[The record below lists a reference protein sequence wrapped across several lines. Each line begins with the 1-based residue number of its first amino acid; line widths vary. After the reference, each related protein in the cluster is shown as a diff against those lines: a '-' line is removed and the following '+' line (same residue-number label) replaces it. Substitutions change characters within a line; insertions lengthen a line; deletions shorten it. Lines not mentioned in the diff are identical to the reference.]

1 MGVGMNYNNYIK
13 RILAIVLVLF
23 LGVMMKREI
32 HGSEM
37 TYLELDKGSTY
48 TYDQLHDIAIKLS
61 QAYPQILR
69 YEYLGES
76 FDKRSIFAIIM
87 TENEA
92 SLEPEVLY
100 VERMHFM
107 VDAGLHAREDINP
120 ILVLKMIEDYAKAY
134 TKDEKIQGMNLREVL
149 RRSVIH
155 FLPVTNP
162 DGFELARRGLA
173 AVRTENA
180 RNVLNQIKSNNYANF
195 KAGMSGVDLNRNFPS
210 PYLNPLLGIFVDRW
224 DIYKEGSLYNSQ
236 PSSAF
241 YAGPRAGSEPE
252 TVILMDY
259 IQRYD
264 FRNFITMH
272 SRGEVLFWDNANMP
286 KSFRDRAKALAME
299 IDTFI
304 GYDMGQ
310 PKSSVQ
316 MTGYASD
323 FVAATTLKPM
333 ITVESLPITS
343 QLPTSQALYSSTYA
357 QVKIIPLLA
366 ERVGRRTGY
375 LEYRLYVDDR
385 YVRDFDDRA
394 YAVAHSIKSKGIVI
408 SGAGIPIG
416 YIGDYAMIKEGDLYR
431 LSTYYPAQTIEEI
444 PEEITEEILDE
455 TTEELSEEISED
467 ISEDVDPDAE
477 VLDEETTHDRTYYEG
492 YQIIHIKVE
501 DEDVIGDVPAIL
513 LNGRTMVPIRVVS
526 EALGANVEWDPVHYA
541 VLVEMDGIITAQEDI
556 KPMGSTYFKGMKMV
570 NLVVGGKLINSD
582 VPAVI
587 VNGRTMV
594 PLRVIGEVLGA
605 DILWDQDT
613 YTVSLTKQKA
623 NETTD

>member
-1 MGVGMNYNNYIK
+1 
-13 RILAIVLVLF
+13 
-23 LGVMMKREI
+23 
-32 HGSEM
+32 
-37 TYLELDKGSTY
+37 
-48 TYDQLHDIAIKLS
+48 
-61 QAYPQILR
+61 
-69 YEYLGES
+69 
-76 FDKRSIFAIIM
+76 
-87 TENEA
+87 
-92 SLEPEVLY
+92 
-100 VERMHFM
+100 
-107 VDAGLHAREDINP
+107 
-120 ILVLKMIEDYAKAY
+120 
-134 TKDEKIQGMNLREVL
+134 
-149 RRSVIH
+149 
-155 FLPVTNP
+155 
-162 DGFELARRGLA
+162 
-173 AVRTENA
+173 
-180 RNVLNQIKSNNYANF
+180 
-195 KAGMSGVDLNRNFPS
+195 
-210 PYLNPLLGIFVDRW
+210 
-224 DIYKEGSLYNSQ
+224 
-236 PSSAF
+236 
-241 YAGPRAGSEPE
+241 
-252 TVILMDY
+252 
-259 IQRYD
+259 
-264 FRNFITMH
+264 MH

-299 IDTFI
+299 IDTFM

-343 QLPTSQALYSSTYA
+343 PLPTPQALYSSTYA

-455 TTEELSEEISED
+455 TTEALSEEISED
-467 ISEDVDPDAE
+467 ISEEVDPDVE
-477 VLDEETTHDRTYYEG
+477 VLDEETTPDLTYYEG

-526 EALGANVEWDPVHYA
+526 EAFGANVEWDSVQYT
-541 VLVEMDGIITAQEDI
+541 VLIETDGIMTAQEDI
-556 KPMGSTYFKGMKMV
+556 KPMGSTYFKGMKTV

-605 DILWDQDT
+605 DILWNQNT

-623 NETTD
+623 NETPDKP